1 MGLKKSIQK
10 RWASFL
16 AKLLKG
22 IGRAWTK
29 YPFVE
34 IFSIHLGHTLI
45 ESAYWFQHRPI
56 LIFWR
61 YPLAN
66 RWLVEKLENNLP
78 FPAIQKWLNQIRKKT
93 TKSFLVLN
101 LESLSKNLNNQYYL
115 LNLGFNYLPEKKP
128 QISFTADEIQD
139 AAEFFKA
146 NGLHQKKYVCFC
158 IRDETYYKNFKPDL
172 YFLGTESFEF
182 RNANS
187 FNYQMA
193 ARYLI
198 KNNIIPVLMGFSTNP
213 APKEFFRP
221 ARSTMYRPWIEAIL
235 YQKCLFCVGMMTGG
249 TLYASWFQR
258 PVLWSDVF
266 WRGAPVGSK
275 KDLILPKKILKIEN
289 GNLSSEKKAPKEI
302 HMKEWVNLG
311 PPPDNDW
318 TAFSKKGYE
327 PQACSPAE
335 ILNAVSDMLKAQSST
350 KCFLDSKSKRIHQE
364 FSKIHLEKA
373 KKFGVPPTRLAPSW
387 GKKNRNLILSASF
400 SAYEKYWCEEKLGT
414 NLNFKNLVSERKTL
428 EILKLKES
436 KRSTN

>member
-16 AKLLKG
+16 ARLLKG
-22 IGRAWTK
+22 IGGAWTK

-93 TKSFLVLN
+93 TKSLLELN
-101 LESLSKNLNNQYYL
+101 LQSLSKNLSDHYYL
-115 LNLGFNYLPEKKP
+115 LNLGFNCLPEKLPK
-128 QISFTADEIQD
+128 ITFTEIENQD
-139 AAEFFKA
+139 ANAFFEA
-146 NGLHQKKYVCFC
+146 HGLHKKKYVCFC
-158 IRDETYYKNFKPDL
+158 IRDETYYKDFKPDL
-172 YFLGTESFEF
+172 YFSGAESFEF
-182 RNANS
+182 RNASS

-193 ARYLI
+193 ARHLI
-198 KNNIIPVLMGFSTNP
+198 KNNIVPVLMGFSTNP

-221 ARSTMYRPWIEAIL
+221 AHSAMYRPWIEAIL
-235 YQKCLFCVGMMTGG
+235 YQKCFFCVGMMTGG
-249 TLYASWFQR
+249 TLYGSWFQR

-266 WRGAPVGSK
+266 WRGAPIGSK
-275 KDLILPKKILKIEN
+275 KDLVLPKKILKIEKPF
-289 GNLSSEKKAPKEI
+289 LSSKKKAVKEI

-318 TAFSKKGYE
+318 THFSKKGYE
-327 PQACSPAE
+327 PQACSPLE
-335 ILNAVSDMLKAQSST
+335 ILHAVQDMLKAQSST
-350 KCFLDSKSKRIHQE
+350 RCFPDSNSKRVHKE

-373 KKFGVPPTRLAPSW
+373 KKFGIPPTRLAPSW
-387 GKKNRNLILSASF
+387 GKKNPNLILSASF
-400 SAYEKYWCEEKLGT
+400 STYEKYWCEEKLGT
-414 NLNFKNLVSERKTL
+414 NLKFKKMASERKTVQF
-428 EILKLKES
+428 LKI
-436 KRSTN
+436 KRKQGSTK